1 MTKGDAR
8 EGGPLHGQMS
18 ERTLT
23 GCDDKT
29 SNAARCQDF
38 MTSGARQ
45 TGLVA
50 PDDVE
55 VIAEHFGALLD
66 AQIILFVVG
75 ADFRDRLRRE
85 GRQVGNG

>member
-1 MTKGDAR
+1 
-8 EGGPLHGQMS
+8 MS

-29 SNAARCQDF
+29 SNAARCQNF
-38 MTSGARQ
+38 MAFGARQ

-55 VIAEHFGALLD
+55 AIS
-66 AQIILFVVG
+66 
-75 ADFRDRLRRE
+75 RDYTI
-85 GRQVGNG
+85 